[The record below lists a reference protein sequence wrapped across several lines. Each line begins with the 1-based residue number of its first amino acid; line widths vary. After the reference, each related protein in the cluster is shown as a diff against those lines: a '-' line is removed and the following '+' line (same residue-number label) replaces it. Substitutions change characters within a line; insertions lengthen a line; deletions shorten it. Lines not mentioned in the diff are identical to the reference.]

1 MLKLRQM
8 IPPLTARD
16 TAGGAVRA
24 WDFKG
29 KRSLAIAF
37 LHADCAAC
45 AAFLGDLRA
54 RAAELNEREAV
65 ALVVFSETAPRAAG
79 ESALPVYILTDV
91 TGRSQRAFL
100 GDDAFGPAGQ
110 QRTGVLV
117 TDRFGEIHA
126 QWTTAADGHALPAPG
141 EVLSWLAQVQI
152 ACEECGAPHWPAD

>member
-1 MLKLRQM
+1 MLTLRQM

-16 TAGGAVRA
+16 TSGGTVRA

-37 LHADCAAC
+37 LHADCATC
-45 AAFLGDLRA
+45 AAFLDDLRI
-54 RAAELNEREAV
+54 RAAEFSEREAV
-65 ALVVFSETAPRAAG
+65 ALVVYSETPPRAAG
-79 ESALPVYILTDV
+79 ESAPPIYILTDV

-110 QRTGVLV
+110 QRTGVLA
-117 TDRFGEIHA
+117 TDRFGELHA
-126 QWTTAADGHALPAPG
+126 QWLSPPSGHALPAPG